1 MEGLE
6 TLNRAEISQPC
17 GSWSK
22 VFFKLKKIRFYRV
35 DSRQFAVPKWIGREK
50 LPIWARLRSVTK
62 LVSHCRLRYNRGA
75 LRAILVPLPIVVGV

>member
-1 MEGLE
+1 MV
-6 TLNRAEISQPC
+6 NRAEISQLC

-22 VFFKLKKIRFYRV
+22 VFFKLKKIRFYRG
-35 DSRQFAVPKWIGREK
+35 DSRHFVVPKLVRREK
-50 LPIWARLRSVTK
+50 IQIWTRLHGVTK